1 MTAVP
6 RIRSIITTRYR
17 SNWPTW
23 QMVHEWEDILAK
35 ILAVP
40 IRAFGET
47 CMLPDP
53 YCLQNN
59 YDLLFLQL
67 ASELRYYEENRQLIP
82 IVMDLWRDD
91 FSDFLTIAPRFRLI
105 FVTNLQAYE
114 ELSPRL
120 SNLRYLP
127 FSLADQYLNLPVP
140 TKDID
145 IIQYG
150 RRNPLLDQFMDQLLV
165 NHPEIHYVTTDS
177 FDQGKT
183 IHIHSNTC
191 GDMGESDSRRT
202 FMTLLDRCK
211 ISLVSTVGMD
221 GSRATGGIDPVSPRF
236 LESMA
241 AGCHLV
247 GRIPDNKEFRTTG
260 IAEVCHHVTSYQQFE
275 QLVCTLLSQSDPPSS
290 TYHLILQERLTSA
303 LPARIINAL
312 RSLNGSTQ
320 ALPTAEELMQHTKP
334 VHDLICRLHAVQQ
347 LSETIPASV
356 AFTNYLTLC
365 NVIASYREFHQLD
378 LSYLYTEILKG
389 LVSNDMV
396 LLINA
401 LELAGMGTLDA
412 ALTIARRAVSLN
424 PANQQAAFLSADL
437 LRRCGHRTEARLA
450 CLEILKKWPDF
461 DEAKAVQDMCD
472 IDDVL
477 PLPKEHYHLLHAAHC
492 LLRPRRYVEIG
503 VSNGKSLSLTQQGS
517 SALGVD
523 PLTGAVDH
531 LFFHSLNETPTLFK
545 LTSNEFF
552 QNGCMEKAWGTHPFD
567 MAFIDGLHLFE
578 QALMD
583 FIHLEQRS
591 SPDSVI
597 FIHDC
602 LPVNRTG
609 AERERTTMVWT
620 GDVWKVIHCLKQ
632 VRPDLEII
640 TFPARPSGLAMVRRL
655 DSSSK
660 LLSTQFDALVAHFLD
675 AQLPEDLSERFRLLN
690 VTDQPYEA
698 ILSAIRPYQNLQTG
712 EGAAA

>member
-1 MTAVP
+1 MTAPP
-6 RIRSIITTRYR
+6 RIRSIITTRCCNR
-17 SNWPTW
+17 WPTW
-23 QMVHEWEDILAK
+23 QMVHEWEDILAT
-35 ILAVP
+35 ILGVP
-40 IRAFGET
+40 FRAIGKT

-53 YCLQNN
+53 YCLPNN

-67 ASELRYYEENRQLIP
+67 ASELQYYSENKQLIP

-91 FSDFLTIAPRFRLI
+91 FSDFIKIAPHFRLL

-127 FSLADQYLNLPVP
+127 FSLADQYFNQPLPI
-140 TKDID
+140 KDID

-150 RRNPLLDQFMDQLLV
+150 RRNPQLDQFMSHLLA
-165 NHPEIHYVTTDS
+165 NHPEIHYLTTEA

-183 IHIHSNTC
+183 IHIYSNKF

-202 FMTLLDRCK
+202 FMNILSRCK
-211 ISLVSTVGMD
+211 VSLVSTVSMD

-247 GRIPDNKEFRTTG
+247 GRIPDNKEFRATG
-260 IAEVCHHVTSYQQFE
+260 ITEVCHHVTSYQQFE
-275 QLVCTLLSQSDPPSS
+275 QLICNLLSQHGPPNPK
-290 TYHLILQERLTSA
+290 YHHIVQERLTSA
-303 LPARIINAL
+303 LPAQIISAL

-320 ALPTAEELMQHTKP
+320 TFPTAEELMQNTKP
-334 VHDLICRLHAVQQ
+334 VHDLICRLNAVQQ
-347 LSETIPASV
+347 LTATIPASV
-356 AFTNYLTLC
+356 AFNNYHTLC
-365 NVIASYREFHQLD
+365 DVIASYREFHQLD
-378 LSYLYTEILKG
+378 LSHLYTEIVKRLA
-389 LVSNDMV
+389 SNDMV

-401 LELAGMGTLDA
+401 LELVGMGTIEA

-424 PANQQAAFLSADL
+424 PTNQQAAFLSADL
-437 LRRCGHRTEARLA
+437 LRRCGHRTEARLT
-450 CLEILKKWPDF
+450 CIEILKKWPDF

-472 IDDVL
+472 IDDTL

-517 SALGVD
+517 SVLGVD
-523 PLTGAVDH
+523 PLTGDVDH
-531 LFFHSLNETPTLFK
+531 LFFHSPNATPTLFK

-552 QNGCMEKAWGTHPFD
+552 QNDCMNTIWGTLPFD

-591 SPDSVI
+591 SPDSII

-602 LPVNRTG
+602 LPINITG

-632 VRPDLEII
+632 VRPDLEIV
-640 TFPARPSGLAMVRRL
+640 TFPVRPSGLAMVRRL

-660 LLSTQFDALVAHFLD
+660 LLSTQFDTIVTHFLN
-675 AQLPEDLSERFRLLN
+675 AKLPEDMPERFRLLN

-698 ILSAIRPYQNLQTG
+698 ILSAIQPYQKVQIRERT
-712 EGAAA
+712 AA